1 VEVTMTR
8 AEREVMWSER
18 IAAQAASG
26 LSGRMWCEREDI
38 SYWSFIQWRRRLG
51 EELAEERPLRL
62 VRVLPVEADMSA
74 VRIRIGAA
82 LIEVGAGFDPG
93 VLRRVVEALR

>member
-1 VEVTMTR
+1 MTR
-8 AEREVMWSER
+8 TEREVMWSER

-26 LSGRMWCEREDI
+26 LSGRAWCAREDVN
-38 SYWSFIQWRRRLG
+38 YWSFMQWRRRLG
-51 EELAEERPLRL
+51 GEASGERPLRL
-62 VRVLPVEADMSA
+62 VRVWPAETDASA

-93 VLRRVVEALR
+93 VLRRVVEALG

>member
-1 VEVTMTR
+1 MTR
-8 AEREVMWSER
+8 AEREEMWSER

-26 LSGRMWCEREDI
+26 LSGRMWCEREDV
-38 SYWSFIQWRRRLG
+38 SYWSFLPWRRRLG
-51 EELAEERPLRL
+51 GETSVERPLRL
-62 VRVLPVEADMSA
+62 ARVWPAEADAAA
-74 VRIRIGAA
+74 VRIRIGGA

>member
-1 VEVTMTR
+1 MTR
-8 AEREVMWSER
+8 VEREEMWSER

-26 LSGRMWCEREDI
+26 LSGRMWCDREEV
-38 SYWSFIQWRRRLG
+38 SYWSFMQWRRRLG
-51 EELAEERPLRL
+51 GETFGERPLRF
-62 VRVLPVEADMSA
+62 VRVLPVEADASA
-74 VRIRIGAA
+74 VRIRIAGA

>member
-1 VEVTMTR
+1 
-8 AEREVMWSER
+8 MWSER

-26 LSGRMWCEREDI
+26 LSGRMWCEREDV
-38 SYWSFIQWRRRLG
+38 SYWSFLQWRRRLG
-51 EELAEERPLRL
+51 GETPGERPLRFL
-62 VRVLPVEADMSA
+62 RVLPGEADASG
-74 VRIRIGAA
+74 VRIQIGGA